1 MKAVFKSSY
10 PKAGNEIFVFTVKG
24 TKQEI
29 EQYLA
34 DNAQAVTD
42 EVTGLPLYFTAF
54 PTLNYADKAGIELYR
69 SRAGKYSLDNSE
81 MRRAQALS
89 KTFKAEAE
97 FATAVVTQI
106 TGKLFGNRT
115 ASVVTAASV
124 IADETVADVA
134 DVADK
139 VVETTDDADLDNI

>member
-1 MKAVFKSSY
+1 MKAVFKNSY
-10 PKAGNEIFVFTVKG
+10 PKAGNEIFVFTCKG
-24 TKQEI
+24 TTQEI

-81 MRRAQALS
+81 MRRNQAIA
-89 KTFKAEAE
+89 KTFG
-97 FATAVVTQI
+97 ATEQFNTVVVNQI
-106 TGKLFGNRT
+106 TSKMFGTRT
-115 ASVVTAASV
+115 ASIVTA
-124 IADETVADVA
+124 EDVEA
-134 DVADK
+134 VSDN
-139 VVETTDDADLDNI
+139 ADLDNI

>member
-10 PKAGNEIFVFTVKG
+10 PKAGNEIFVFTCKG
-24 TKQEI
+24 TAQEI

-42 EVTGLPLYFTAF
+42 EVTGLPLYFTAY

-81 MRRAQALS
+81 MRRSQALA
-89 KTFKAEAE
+89 KAFKAEAE

-106 TGKLFGNRT
+106 TGNLFGRRT
-115 ASVVTAASV
+115 TSSVVTAASV
-124 IADETVADVA
+124 IADEAVADEEVTEVA
-134 DVADK
+134 D
-139 VVETTDDADLDNI
+139 EADLDNI

>member
-10 PKAGNEIFVFTVKG
+10 PKAGNEIFVFTCKG
-24 TKQEI
+24 TTQEI

-42 EVTGLPLYFTAF
+42 EVTGLPLYFTAY

-81 MRRAQALS
+81 MRRNQAIA
-89 KTFKAEAE
+89 KTFG
-97 FATAVVTQI
+97 ATEQFNTVVVNQI
-106 TGKLFGNRT
+106 TSKMFGTRT
-115 ASVVTAASV
+115 VSIVTA
-124 IADETVADVA
+124 EDVA
-134 DVADK
+134 EVAE
-139 VVETTDDADLDNI
+139 VADDADLDNI

>member
-24 TKQEI
+24 NKEEI

-69 SRAGKYSLDNSE
+69 SKAGKYSLDNSE
-81 MRRAQALS
+81 MRRNQAIA
-89 KTFKAEAE
+89 KTFG
-97 FATAVVTQI
+97 ATEQFNTVVVNQI
-106 TGKLFGNRT
+106 TSKMFGNRT
-115 ASVVTAASV
+115 ASVITAEDVEA
-124 IADETVADVA
+124 VA
-134 DVADK
+134 
-139 VVETTDDADLDNI
+139 EEADLDNV

>member
-24 TKQEI
+24 TTQEI

-42 EVTGLPLYFTAF
+42 EVTGLPLYFTAY

-81 MRRAQALS
+81 MRRNQAIA
-89 KTFKAEAE
+89 KTFG
-97 FATAVVTQI
+97 ATEQFNTVVVNQI
-106 TGKLFGNRT
+106 TSKMFGTRT
-115 ASVVTAASV
+115 ASIVTAEDVAEV
-124 IADETVADVA
+124 ADE
-134 DVADK
+134 
-139 VVETTDDADLDNI
+139 ADLDNI

>member
-24 TKQEI
+24 TKQEL

-42 EVTGLPLYFTAF
+42 EVTGLPLYFTAY

-81 MRRAQALS
+81 MRRNQAIA
-89 KTFKAEAE
+89 KTFG
-97 FATAVVTQI
+97 ATEQFNTVVVNQI
-106 TGKLFGNRT
+106 TSKMFGART
-115 ASVVTAASV
+115 VSVVTAETV
-124 IADETVADVA
+124 IADE
-134 DVADK
+134 
-139 VVETTDDADLDNI
+139 VVETTDEADLDNI